1 MRSSG
6 FTLVELLVVI
16 SVAALLAAL
25 LFPVFA
31 SVRGQARATVCGTRI
46 RNLTTALLTYEAQRG
61 SFPHGFGG
69 PRKDP
74 PPSGYLG
81 NPVVDR
87 MGWWWFNLAE
97 IVESRSWRDLEILRC
112 PSRRQENPMLEPD
125 ILCGNYGANWSLCKS
140 TSYPGPYG
148 EEFVGSPLSSTDV
161 PEPGATLLLVDSGYS
176 LISWWHAAEE
186 PPGQFGSSIQDSAYI
201 PGLEINADRKLW
213 PGQTRDAIGGRHP
226 NKTVNVGFVDGHV
239 ARKKASELLV
249 EKTGEDDYDYS
260 PLWGPK

>member
-1 MRSSG
+1 MIPCPP
-6 FTLVELLVVI
+6 FCC
-16 SVAALLAAL
+16 
-25 LFPVFA
+25 
-31 SVRGQARATVCGTRI
+31 ARACLIQDKIDSIMERHEIIGVYTRRIAGCHLRRGAAGGAAVSRVCQRAGT
-46 RNLTTALLTYEAQRG
+46 
-61 SFPHGFGG
+61 G
-69 PRKDP
+69 PGHRLRHAD
-74 PPSGYLG
+74 GYLG
-81 NPVVDR
+81 NPIVDR

-112 PSRRQENPMLEPD
+112 PSRRQEDPMLEPD

-213 PGQTRDAIGGRHP
+213 PGLRRRPRRPEKGERAPRGKDRRGRLRLQSP
-226 NKTVNVGFVDGHV
+226 VG
-239 ARKKASELLV
+239 S
-249 EKTGEDDYDYS
+249 
-260 PLWGPK
+260 